1 MALGK
6 DDQDHKNCS
15 EGHHHGSHFRV
26 VSYGIQSHVNPERT
40 LTRRLAGTGDFT
52 HFSLAYNI
60 SQQYSQEIWEARHV
74 FIYKD
79 DGAKQPEE
87 IEISQNEV

>member
-15 EGHHHGSHFRV
+15 EGHHHGSQFLV
-26 VSYGIQSHVNPERT
+26 VSYSIQSHARQPST
-40 LTRRLAGTGDFT
+40 CSHPSSCWTGGFT

-60 SQQYSQEIWEARHV
+60 SQQYSQEISEARHI

-79 DGAKQPEE
+79 DG
-87 IEISQNEV
+87 VF